1 MANFRPLVLDGTQI
15 EELQNSDDLNVNGHL
30 TVSGVTTST
39 GGFVGDVTGDLTGDV
54 TGNTSGTA
62 GGLTGSPNITVG
74 TITAGEITAVQPVCL
89 LTDPV
94 TYTAQFSNNNT
105 PIEFQ
110 TTTTNVGCTVNTDK
124 DKITVPTAG
133 TYLISACI
141 AGIRTNSTTP
151 TDSVKFAL
159 RKNGSIF
166 PNDQT
171 FPGGVI
177 GTDNN
182 EEFNFTFTL
191 PLVLSANDFLEIVLT
206 DLNSSGGQAQINK
219 GYFSVT
225 RLH

>member
-15 EELQNSDDLNVNGHL
+15 EELQNSEDLSVDGH
-30 TVSGVTTST
+30 VRASGIITATT
-39 GGFVGDVTGDLTGDV
+39 FVGNVTGDVTGDV
-54 TGNTSGTA
+54 TGNTSRTA

-74 TITAGEITAVQPVCL
+74 TITAGEITSVQPACL
-89 LTDPV
+89 LIDATTV
-94 TYTAQFSNNNT
+94 TVSNANNNT
-105 PIEFQ
+105 PFEFQ
-110 TTTTNVGCTVNTDK
+110 TTQTNVGCTVNGAK
-124 DKITVPTAG
+124 SKITVPTAG

-141 AGIRTNSTTP
+141 AGIRTNATLP
-151 TDSVKFAL
+151 TDSCKFAL

-177 GTDNN
+177 GTNNN

-191 PLVLSANDFLEIVLT
+191 PLTLDANDFLEIVLT